1 MASRGAALAAAAPYP
16 EIDAGEANLRI
27 LAAEDNPTNRSVLTA
42 LLQAAGLSATFVEN
56 GVQAIEAWRNGEW
69 DLILLD
75 VQMPVMD
82 GTAAARAIRTLEAE
96 SRRAPTPI
104 IALTANTLFD
114 NQLTIELG
122 RVIHGSRQLA
132 AVPHLADTD

>member
-1 MASRGAALAAAAPYP
+1 M
-16 EIDAGEANLRI
+16 
-27 LAAEDNPTNRSVLTA
+27 
-42 LLQAAGLSATFVEN
+42 EN

-104 IALTANTLFD
+104 IALTANTLSHQID
-114 NQLTIELG
+114 QY
-122 RVIHGSRQLA
+122 LA
-132 AVPHLADTD
+132 AGMDYHLSKPIQAAALFEMISMAIGASASRAQDQAALRKA